1 MFLFT
6 VLIPGVNCFLWP
18 LDPGKGINQYNHQ
31 IFSTED
37 GLPQSSIL
45 SIIQTSDGYLWMGT
59 YEGAARFDGIKFK
72 IFDKS
77 NTSEMESNRIKILFE
92 DSRGDLWIGTST
104 GLLRYSKG
112 DFKSYTTGDGLSDDF
127 VLSIAEDPTGSIWVG
142 TTHGLNRFKDNT
154 FTVYTMEH
162 GLSHNYISALAVDDE
177 GSLWIGTSGGGLN
190 VFKNGEIK
198 PCSKETGLPGNLDIR
213 VLYKRKE
220 GGIWVGT
227 SGDGLI
233 FIKNSKSRVYS
244 EKDGL
249 SGSDIRALFED
260 SNGIL
265 WIGTN
270 GQGLNRFKNGAF
282 SFSSSEHGLLNRPI
296 RSILE
301 DREGSLWIGTRDGL
315 TQLND
320 GKFIIYNQKNGLPM
334 DSVRTVYEDSQK
346 NIWIGTVNGG
356 LVRFKNNHFKTFGLK
371 EGVLSE
377 HIWTIAESNDG
388 SIWFGTYGGGLHRLK
403 NSKII
408 NTYTTRNGL
417 SNNIVRAVCVDHSD
431 NIWVGTNGGG
441 VDVLKNGYIINYTTK
456 NGLSDDFVY
465 AISEDK
471 EGDIWIGTYHGNI
484 NRFKKGKFTIYG
496 VGEGLTGDA
505 VWAIYPDEEGTLWI
519 GTDGGGLL
527 RFKNNTFTRFT
538 MKDGLYSDLA
548 FQVLEDHKG
557 NLWMN
562 CNRGIYRVRKKDL
575 NDFANGKIKRIPCF
589 SFGKSEGIKST
600 ECSGPAQPAGLC
612 SSEEKLWFPTIR
624 GVVVI
629 DPEHIKINKTVPP
642 VVIEAM
648 QVDGETVYTYPE
660 APGETIKLSPG
671 THRIEF
677 KYTGLSFTVPGRM
690 RFKYK
695 LEGFDEKWMDAN
707 TNRRVSYTNMAPGDY
722 TFRVIGCN
730 NDGIWNKKG
739 TFVSFTLEPFFW
751 QTWWFRILFI
761 IAFAFFSYWMIT
773 FIKNHLKLIAFW
785 KKKKY
790 IGSYE
795 IEEQIGVG
803 GMGIV
808 HRVHSLMDKS
818 KIFALKVMKEEYL
831 LDEIQKKRFKN
842 ESMLVDRLDHPNIVK
857 VYERGED
864 NGRLYIV
871 MELLEGQ
878 TLADRIKN
886 DRYPTISQ
894 CIRIIIQVAD
904 VLVNLER
911 ENIIHRDLKL
921 ENIMLTRKEDDPGFV
936 KLLDFGI
943 ARVQTFSHLTES
955 GMILGTLPYMPP
967 EVIAEGTLSP
977 AVDVYSLGIIGY
989 ILLTHQKPFEGEK
1002 PIDTMRQII
1011 TYTPPAPIELN
1022 PGTPSRLNDLV
1033 LKMIEKRPES
1043 RPTAQQVIEVLNRL
1057 EY

>member
-1 MFLFT
+1 MFLFAI
-6 VLIPGVNCFLWP
+6 LILEGNCFLWP
-18 LDPGKGINQYNHQ
+18 LDPRKEINQYNHEVY
-31 IFSTED
+31 STED

-77 NTSEMESNRIKILFE
+77 NTLEMESNRIKTLFE
-92 DSRGDLWIGTST
+92 DSSGNVWIGTST

-112 DFKSYTTGDGLSDDF
+112 DFKNYTTEEGLSNDF
-127 VLSIAEDPTGSIWVG
+127 VLSIAEDPSGGIWVG
-142 TTHGLNRFKDNT
+142 TTDGLNRLKDKT

-162 GLSHNYISALAVDDE
+162 GLSHNYISALVVDDE

-190 VFKNGEIK
+190 VYRKGEIK
-198 PCSKETGLPGNLDIR
+198 PCSKEIGLSDNEDIR
-213 VLYKRKE
+213 VLYKRRE
-220 GGIWVGT
+220 GGVWVGT
-227 SGDGLI
+227 SGNGLI
-233 FIKNSKSRVYS
+233 FIKNGKSRVYS
-244 EKDGL
+244 KKDGL

-260 SNGIL
+260 SHGIL

-270 GQGLNRFKNGAF
+270 GEGLNRFKNGTF

-296 RSILE
+296 RAILE

-315 TQLND
+315 AQLND

-356 LVRFKNNHFKTFGLK
+356 LVRFKNNNFKTFGLK
-371 EGVLSE
+371 EGLLSE
-377 HIWTIAESNDG
+377 HIWTIAESDDD

-403 NSKII
+403 NSKITD
-408 NTYTTRNGL
+408 TYTTRNGL
-417 SNNIVRAVCVDHSD
+417 SNNIVRAVCVDHTD

-441 VDVLKNGYIINYTTK
+441 VDVLKNEKIINYNSK

-505 VWAIYPDEEGTLWI
+505 IWAIYPDDERTLWI

-527 RFKNNTFTRFT
+527 RFRNNTFIRFT
-538 MKDGLYSDLA
+538 MKDGLHSDLA
-548 FQVLEDHKG
+548 FQVLEDHRG

-562 CNRGIYRVRKKDL
+562 CNRGIYRVQKKDL

-612 SSEEKLWFPTIR
+612 SNEGKLWFPTIR

-642 VVIEAM
+642 MVIEAM

-677 KYTGLSFTVPGRM
+677 KYTGLSFTVPERM

-695 LEGFDEKWMDAN
+695 LEGFDKKWMDAA
-707 TNRRVSYTNMAPGDY
+707 TNRHVSYTNMAPGDY

-730 NDGIWNKKG
+730 NDGIWNTKG
-739 TFVSFTLEPFFW
+739 ALFSFTLEPFFW
-751 QTWWFRILFI
+751 QTWWFQILFI
-761 IAFAFFSYWMIT
+761 IAFAFFSYWVIT

-795 IEEQIGVG
+795 IEDQIGVG

-818 KIFALKVMKEEYL
+818 KIFALKEMKEEYL

-878 TLADRIKN
+878 TLAERIKN
-886 DRYPTISQ
+886 DQYPTISQ
-894 CIRIIIQVAD
+894 CIHIIIQVAD
-904 VLVNLER
+904 VLVNLAR

-921 ENIMLTRKEDDPGFV
+921 ENIMLIQKENDPGFV

-955 GMILGTLPYMPP
+955 GIVLGTLSYMPP
-967 EVIAEGTLSP
+967 EVISEGIPSP
-977 AVDVYSLGIIGY
+977 AVDVYSLGIISY
-989 ILLTHQKPFEGEK
+989 ILLTRQKPFEGDK
-1002 PIDTMRQII
+1002 PVDTMRQII
-1011 TYTPPAPIELN
+1011 SYTPPAPIELN
-1022 PGTPSRLNDLV
+1022 PEIPHQLNDLV

-1043 RPTAQQVIEVLNRL
+1043 RPPAQQVIKELKQL